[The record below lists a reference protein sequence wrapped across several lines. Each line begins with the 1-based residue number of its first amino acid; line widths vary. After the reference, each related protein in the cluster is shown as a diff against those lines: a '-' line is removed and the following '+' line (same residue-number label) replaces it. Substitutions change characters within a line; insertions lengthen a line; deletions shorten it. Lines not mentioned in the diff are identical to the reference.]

1 MSLVFSNLHTFR
13 SIFSRVLGAVTGSPM
28 AHLAR
33 EIRAFAAYVRKDYK
47 AARAQYPF
55 LEW

>member
-1 MSLVFSNLHTFR
+1 MSIVFSNANT
-13 SIFSRVLGAVTGSPM
+13 SPTIFSRVLDRISY
-28 AHLAR
+28 LAR
-33 EIRAFAAYVRKDYK
+33 AIRSFATYVRKDHK

>member
-1 MSLVFSNLHTFR
+1 MSNANTSPTT
-13 SIFSRVLGAVTGSPM
+13 FSRVLGSIS
-28 AHLAR
+28 HLAR
-33 EIRAFAAYVRKDYK
+33 EIRSFATYVRKDHK